1 MYILL
6 YTAHTLIIYSNY
18 IYTYHACTVFCVQV
32 EKMITKG
39 HIEKHI
45 LRDAFDTPEDPW
57 LPQEILWRQKE
68 QFSDGVGY
76 VYIHGL
82 LTCHSIYYIIY
93 VLLHIMCNALY
104 TQTYVRVR
112 VKPKDICLYIIVYI
126 I

>member
-1 MYILL
+1 MYILCIYYTMSHCTLYLLIINYILHYISL
-6 YTAHTLIIYSNY
+6 YTYAYTLY
-18 IYTYHACTVFCVQV
+18 IQV

-93 VLLHIMCNALY
+93 VLLHIMCNNN
-104 TQTYVRVR
+104 THTH
-112 VKPKDICLYIIVYI
+112 IHIYII
-126 I
+126 